1 MWRKP
6 NEVKPSSQAVP
17 MPAATPIR
25 AEEPPKPAVTPVQ
38 PVPSQPTPVASASAA
53 RATLPQSRPVPSNVS
68 KISSGLK
75 INGELSGDA
84 DLYVDGEVKG
94 KIRLTGASLTIG
106 PNGRIQAELEARDI
120 SVEGSVQGNLKA
132 GESVRLGSASNTVGS
147 ITAPRIGIDDGARLR
162 GKIETV
168 RAGQSG
174 KAASRS
180 SEAEEIHAETVGAKS
195 E

>member
-6 NEVKPSSQAVP
+6 NEVKPSSQAAPTPV
-17 MPAATPIR
+17 ATPIR
-25 AEEPPKPAVTPVQ
+25 AEEPIKPVVTPVQ
-38 PVPSQPTPVASASAA
+38 PVPSQPTPLASAVPTPAPV
-53 RATLPQSRPVPSNVS
+53 PQSRPVASNVS

-94 KIRLTGASLTIG
+94 KIRLTGAALTIG
-106 PNGRIQAELEARDI
+106 PNGRVQAELEAREI
-120 SVEGSVQGNLKA
+120 SIEGSVQGNLKA
-132 GESVRLGSASNTVGS
+132 SQSVRLGSASNTIGAIS
-147 ITAPRIGIDDGARLR
+147 APRIGIDDGARLR

-168 RAGQSG
+168 RSAQPG
-174 KAASRS
+174 KAVSGS
-180 SEAEEIHAETVGAKS
+180 SDAEEIHAETVGAKS

>member
-6 NEVKPSSQAVP
+6 NEVKPSSQAAP
-17 MPAATPIR
+17 TPAA
-25 AEEPPKPAVTPVQ
+25 AKEPPKPVVTPVQ
-38 PVPSQPTPVASASAA
+38 PVPAQPAPVLSAPAPSPA
-53 RATLPQSRPVPSNVS
+53 PQSRPVPSNVS

-94 KIRLTGASLTIG
+94 KIRLNGASLTIG
-106 PNGRIQAELEARDI
+106 PNGRVQAELEARNI
-120 SVEGSVQGNLKA
+120 SIEGSVQGNLKA
-132 GESVRLGSASNTVGS
+132 AESVHLGSASNTIGA
-147 ITAPRIGIDDGARLR
+147 ITAPRLGIDDGARLR

-168 RAGQSG
+168 RANQATKS
-174 KAASRS
+174 AAHP
-180 SEAEEIHAETVGAKS
+180 SESDDAHAETVGAKT